1 MTQPYVFISYSR
13 KDRAFVDRLASELN
27 AAGVQTWVDTQ
38 DIAAGLNWQE
48 EIERGLFRADA
59 LLHVASQHSAG
70 AKWLEVELMAFLSKK
85 GRVVPLIVDDEGAAQ
100 LPAILRT
107 IQWIDFRTDF
117 DQAIQL
123 LLRGIQSLRG
133 NKPVPERVDVSK
145 GYVFISYATEDRDFV
160 MDLKAF
166 LARRG
171 YTFWDFHTSKRNY
184 QIDYTL
190 ELEERIRDAEAT
202 LSVIS
207 PDWKKSKTALQEL
220 HFSNEV
226 ETPVFLLRLK
236 DPGPTL
242 ALAGRTFID
251 FTQSQAESF
260 LKLADEMLDVGL

>member
-1 MTQPYVFISYSR
+1 MAKPYVFISYSR
-13 KDRAFVDRLASELN
+13 QDRAFVDRLASALN

-48 EIERGLFRADA
+48 EIEKGLFRADV
-59 LLHVASQHSAG
+59 LLHVASRHSASS
-70 AKWLEVELMAFLSKK
+70 KWLEAELTAFLAKK
-85 GRVVPLIVDDEGAAQ
+85 GRVVPLIVDDEGATQ
-100 LPAILRT
+100 LPAFLRT
-107 IQWIDFRTDF
+107 IQWIDFRPDF
-117 DQAIQL
+117 ENALQS

-133 NKPVPERVDVSK
+133 NKPVPQRDDVSK
-145 GYVFISYATEDRDFV
+145 GYVFISYATEDREFIK
-160 MDLKAF
+160 DLKAF
-166 LARRG
+166 LAGRG

-220 HFSNEV
+220 HFSNDV

-251 FTQSQAESF
+251 FTQSQAEGF
-260 LKLADEMLDVGL
+260 QKLADEMLDVGL